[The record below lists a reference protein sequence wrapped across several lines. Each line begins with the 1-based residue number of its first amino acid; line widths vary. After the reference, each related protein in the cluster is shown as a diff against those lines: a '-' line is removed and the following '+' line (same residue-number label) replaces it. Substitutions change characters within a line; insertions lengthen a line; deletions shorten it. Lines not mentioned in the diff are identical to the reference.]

1 VPLHG
6 RGEKRRDSAE
16 APLASLGI
24 SPADSNVLRTT
35 QLPLAL
41 APLRLRS
48 GSVGVGQD
56 DRVWG
61 GIGEDESVEGISLN
75 LKQKNS

>member
-1 VPLHG
+1 MAEERSVGIL
-6 RGEKRRDSAE
+6 RRLPWLRSE
-16 APLASLGI
+16 FRLRTQMS
-24 SPADSNVLRTT
+24 SRTT

-56 DRVWG
+56 DRVWN
-61 GIGEDESVEGISLN
+61 GIGEDESVEEISLN
-75 LKQKNS
+75 LKQENS